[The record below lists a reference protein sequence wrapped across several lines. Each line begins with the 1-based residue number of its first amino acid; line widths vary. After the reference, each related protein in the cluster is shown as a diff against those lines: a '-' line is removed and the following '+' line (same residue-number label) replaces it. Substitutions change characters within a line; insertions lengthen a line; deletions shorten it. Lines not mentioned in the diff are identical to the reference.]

1 MFVCVFPFLWWQ
13 RPWNLGQG
21 KPEAAV
27 AISKDL
33 ICKFFEKRL
42 QLQWVFRGLGF
53 SLDHCQSVYTFFLA
67 LTMPLRV
74 VWKKKV
80 CLVNSVWCGHI
91 EFRARNVFGVGR
103 YICQRVC
110 HISHFFASSLETFT
124 TAASFLM
131 VLRQQSLSS
140 MLYWRWEKIEMDSLW
155 DTVLLEMQENFFSK
169 KWWKQEWKWQKSLM
183 SWKAANFLVFRVE
196 ICWQHGKA
204 YFLSYHGAIDDEQIF
219 YDHFFEAVDYINRK
233 ASSLSAKVPVPTKI
247 NLHWFCRALGW

>member
-21 KPEAAV
+21 QPEAAV

-103 YICQRVC
+103 YICQRAC

-131 VLRQQSLSS
+131 ALRQESLTS

-155 DTVLLEMQENFFSK
+155 DTVLLEMQEKFFSK
-169 KWWKQEWKWQKSLM
+169 KWWKRVKMTKVIDELKGCKLSGFPCRNLLTEWQGILFIISWCNWRRTNLLWWFLWSCWLYKSKGIV
-183 SWKAANFLVFRVE
+183 SKCKGASAN
-196 ICWQHGKA
+196 K
-204 YFLSYHGAIDDEQIF
+204 
-219 YDHFFEAVDYINRK
+219 N
-233 ASSLSAKVPVPTKI
+233 
-247 NLHWFCRALGW
+247 